1 MDRPLPSAP
10 DAADA
15 TRTNASGD
23 FVAALDHMFEG
34 LQVIDRQWR
43 YLFVNDTAA
52 RHGRM
57 SKSQLLGSSMV
68 ECYPGIDETPMFQ
81 RLEKAMGG
89 KSQRFEN
96 EFTHADGQRQ
106 WFELHVQPHPDGI
119 IVLSYDITERKLRE
133 RELRRRER
141 ELEAILQCVPS
152 GVIRLDARGR
162 VVAANPMA
170 KTLLRGDRVDGAPL
184 FEVAELRDADGNA
197 IAIGYGVTHM
207 HGEVCTLVRGDGSK
221 VEVAASEAELLDEH
235 GKTFGVI
242 VTLLDVSEARKLE
255 AQLHH
260 AQRMEAIGRLA
271 SGVAHDF
278 NNLLTVILSFGSFV
292 QEALEEGTPASEDMR
307 EIMDATDRATAVTR
321 QLLAF
326 SARRPVRPVT
336 VDLGDSLM
344 GLDKLLR
351 RLLDARTTLTMS
363 LQPEL
368 WPVSIDPGAFEQ
380 VIVNLAVNARDAMAN
395 GGRLVIEA
403 MNQHVS
409 SPQAAAKGEAILPGD
424 YVVVAVT
431 DEGEGIP
438 RELAEKV
445 FDPFFTTKGP
455 EKGTGLGLSTCY
467 GIARQAGGHI
477 SVYSEPEVGTTFRLY
492 LPRACSADSHA
503 TPSSTDTSPVRG
515 NELILVAED
524 DPTIRQLVVRT
535 LEARGFRTLVAS
547 TPHEAAELLEA
558 HEETIDLLITDVI
571 MPGGTGPEL
580 ATHVERHRGP
590 TRTLFMSGYTATTML
605 RDGAFPANAQLL
617 PKPFGPGELLQRVAE
632 VLGR

>member
-1 MDRPLPSAP
+1 MSTPI
-10 DAADA
+10 
-15 TRTNASGD
+15 D

-43 YLFVNDTAA
+43 YAFVNETAA
-52 RHGRM
+52 RHGRRQ
-57 SKSQLLGSSMV
+57 KSELLGSSMA
-68 ECYPGIDETPMFQ
+68 ECYPGIEETPMFG
-81 RLEKAMGG
+81 RLEQAMAGEA
-89 KSQRFEN
+89 QRFEN
-96 EFTHADGQRQ
+96 EFTHADGETQ
-106 WFELHVQPHPDGI
+106 WFELHVQPYPEGI
-119 IVLSYDITERKLRE
+119 IVLSYDITERKARE

-141 ELEAILQCVPS
+141 ELAAIVNCVPS

-162 VVAANPMA
+162 IVEANPMA
-170 KTLLRGDRVDGAPL
+170 KKLLCRDDVEGQPL
-184 FEVAELRDADGNA
+184 FELAELRDNSEGRA
-197 IAIGYGVTHM
+197 IAIGYGVTRM
-207 HGEVCTLVRGDGSK
+207 SGEVCTLLRGDGSV

-235 GKTFGVI
+235 GETVGVI
-242 VTLLDVSEARKLE
+242 VSLLDVSEARKLE

-260 AQRMEAIGRLA
+260 AQRMEAVGRLA

-278 NNLLTVILSFGSFV
+278 NNLLTVILSFGTFV
-292 QEALEEGTPASEDMR
+292 QQELEEGTPASEDMR
-307 EIMDATDRATAVTR
+307 EIMTATDRATTLTR

-326 SARRPVRPVT
+326 SSRRPVRPVVT
-336 VDLGDSLM
+336 DLGESLV
-344 GLDKLLR
+344 GLDKMLR

-403 MNQHVS
+403 INQHVS
-409 SPQAAAKGEAILPGD
+409 SPQAAAKGEAIVPGD

-431 DEGEGIP
+431 DEGQGIP

-455 EKGTGLGLSTCY
+455 DEGTGLGLSTCY

-477 SVYSEPEVGTTFRLY
+477 SVYSEPAVGTTFRLY
-492 LPRACSADSHA
+492 LPRSSSSTLRP
-503 TPSSTDTSPVRG
+503 TPSSAAQSPVRG

-524 DPTIRQLVVRT
+524 DPAIRQLVVRT
-535 LEARGFRTLVAS
+535 LEAQGFRTLVAS
-547 TPHEAAELLEA
+547 TPKEASEVLEM
-558 HEETIDLLITDVI
+558 HDEDIDLLITDVI

-580 ATHVERHRGP
+580 ATHVERRRGP
-590 TRTLFMSGYTATTML
+590 TRTLFMSGYTAATML
-605 RDGAFPANAQLL
+605 RDGAFPENARML
-617 PKPFGPGELLQRVAE
+617 PKPFAPSELLQRVAE
-632 VLGR
+632 MLGR